1 MEMLADFFRVR
12 NINGTGMRLL
22 FGDADLKQ
30 DLENGLGLDL
40 ELAGQIVDANLIR
53 VLRHTQWI

>member
-1 MEMLADFFRVR
+1 MLADFFGMR
-12 NINGTGMRLL
+12 NINGAGMRL
-22 FGDADLKQ
+22 FFCDADFKQ
-30 DLENGLGLDL
+30 DFENSFGLDL

>member
-1 MEMLADFFRVR
+1 
-12 NINGTGMRLL
+12 MRLL
-22 FGDADLKQ
+22 FCDADLKQ

-53 VLRHTQWI
+53 VLGHTQWI